1 MKSKQKRYKLI
12 CSIHQFK
19 PSIHQS
25 TPIGLVDIYSICGLT
40 VKPYIM
46 KTSKI
51 LFFSCLMVGILFI
64 SCSGEDGEQGIQ
76 GKQGIQGEPGP
87 QGGQGPQGEPG
98 QDGNANVQKLEFDL
112 SFTPAGESEIPIIV
126 PEFTPE
132 ALQNNVIM
140 AYLELSDSN
149 DTVYFLLPGKVS
161 SFPLELDIVYGE
173 DLLAVLIY
181 NLDGTPGMWPVLP
194 QGVSAILHIAMV
206 EISPNAMAGKNSV
219 AQDLKS
225 AGIDIANYHEV
236 MKYFGLE

>member
-1 MKSKQKRYKLI
+1 
-12 CSIHQFK
+12 
-19 PSIHQS
+19 
-25 TPIGLVDIYSICGLT
+25 
-40 VKPYIM
+40 M

-64 SCSGEDGEQGIQ
+64 SCSGADGEQGIQ
-76 GKQGIQGEPGP
+76 GKQGIPGEQGP
-87 QGGQGPQGEPG
+87 QGEQGPPGEPG